1 MLERR
6 KRDYQEITYSTV
18 LLYICFTYTAP
29 PTTEYMRTTE
39 TTGKHPGLALCH
51 NTNISPGGKLDAL
64 TTYII
69 DSEYV

>member
-1 MLERR
+1 MC
-6 KRDYQEITYSTV
+6 TV
-18 LLYICFTYTAP
+18 LSYICFTYAAPLTA
-29 PTTEYMRTTE
+29 EYMKTTE

-51 NTNISPGGKLDAL
+51 NTNMSSSGKLDAF